1 MSSSTIRRRIDAS
14 SRSVP
19 PVPTRFPDGSKGI
32 TTATA
37 KAKTKSVLSSLA
49 LAKTR
54 EYERRKQQIIAFT
67 EKIMKKKI
75 TEAAKKYINNNLDTV
90 FDFLAQLEHHPS
102 IERAFPIEG
111 LRKRR
116 PGQAIQIGL
125 RVLIDL
131 KLPKTELSDIDP
143 IPPEFLNQFKTKIKS
158 HIMDFVKTT
167 PTTKRRIFIDIFHN
181 SLNKVVDIIAPQ
193 DPYIGPTAEY
203 YSTFTDAHLGVRSAD
218 TGLESIPIIQSGLKD
233 DVLLAVLE
241 NLNGKNYCAT
251 PVFKTVCEKIR
262 GNINQTSRELTPFV
276 SFPERSDSPDPEN
289 PAPMRDG
296 IANNSIN
303 MIEFLPILLSN
314 FYTYLEPK
322 TRSDIATTDKV
333 TKMRQIIRYLR
344 NLLKVASSADGPRG
358 APYYRSMVLK
368 VGVKL
373 KDLMWLLGEINS
385 GMGST
390 IFTDFCTFTSVETSR
405 GFKLYLEQ
413 KITRTSLNFNNPTDL
428 SSIIKT
434 LLGALLGRHMI
445 RFTNLELRVIQSR
458 PELRHILTI
467 HLSSELEPVV
477 ARPTEIPT
485 SSILNI
491 PPSEVSR
498 LPSSERV
505 VSAELAGKK
514 KSRRNK
520 YKKRKT
526 SKN

>member
-1 MSSSTIRRRIDAS
+1 MSSSTRRRRVDAS
-14 SRSVP
+14 SRSAP
-19 PVPTRFPDGSKGI
+19 PAPTRFPASSKGI

-54 EYERRKQQIIAFT
+54 EYERRKLELVRFT

-75 TEAAKKYINNNLDTV
+75 TGAVKKYILDNLDTV
-90 FDFLAQLEHHPS
+90 YDFISQLEHHPS
-102 IERAFPIEG
+102 VERAFPIEG
-111 LRKRR
+111 LRRR
-116 PGQAIQIGL
+116 NQTGL
-125 RVLIDL
+125 RVLVDL
-131 KLPKTELSDIDP
+131 KLPKTALPDIDP
-143 IPPEFLNQFKTKIKS
+143 IPPELLSLFKTKIKS

-181 SLNKVVDIIAPQ
+181 KLYQVEDINAPQ
-193 DPYIGPTAEY
+193 DPYFGAAAEY

-218 TGLESIPIIQSGLKD
+218 TGLESISIIQSGLKD
-233 DVLLAVLE
+233 DVLLAILE

-251 PVFKTVCEKIR
+251 RVFRKVCDKLR
-262 GNINQTSRELTPFV
+262 GNINQTSRELRPFV
-276 SFPERSDSPDPEN
+276 SFPERTDSPDPEN
-289 PAPMRDG
+289 PTPMRDG
-296 IANNSIN
+296 IAINSID
-303 MIEFLPILLSN
+303 MFEFLPILLSN
-314 FYTYLEPK
+314 FYTYLDPR
-322 TRSDIATTDKV
+322 TRDGVAASEKV
-333 TKMRQIIRYLR
+333 TKMRQIIMLLSK
-344 NLLKVASSADGPRG
+344 LLKAAPRSHRYRG
-358 APYYRSMVLK
+358 APYYLDKILK

-373 KDLMWLLGEINS
+373 NHLMPLLEIISS
-385 GMGST
+385 GIGST
-390 IFTDFCTFTSVETSR
+390 IFSEFCTYWTRRSPAVSG

-428 SSIIKT
+428 SSIVKT
-434 LLGALLGRHMI
+434 LLGAILERHMI
-445 RFTNLELRVIQSR
+445 RFTNLELRAIQSR
-458 PELRHILTI
+458 RELRHLLTVN
-467 HLSSELEPVV
+467 LTSELEPVV

-485 SSILNI
+485 SSVLNI